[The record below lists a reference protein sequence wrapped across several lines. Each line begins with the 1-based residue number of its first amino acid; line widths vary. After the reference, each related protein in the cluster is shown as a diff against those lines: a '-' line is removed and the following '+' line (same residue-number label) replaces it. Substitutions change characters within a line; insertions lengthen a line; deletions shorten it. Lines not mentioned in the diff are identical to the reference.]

1 MQPLLGFPY
10 LKCGTRLRAERGNRK
25 NPDVVMDQGRL
36 IGHSGSMSSVNA
48 DRATA
53 LAEEALEAFDA
64 MNGPR
69 PGFRPAHAK
78 GILIAGTF
86 TPASAAK
93 SLTRAPHLQRAS
105 TPVTVRLSN
114 SSGIPT
120 VPDNAPN
127 ASPRGMAIRF
137 HLAEHVHTD
146 IIAHSVDGFPARTA
160 DEFVEF
166 LEAIRAS
173 GPGAS
178 QPTPV
183 EDFLAT
189 HPAALA
195 FVQAAKPMPA
205 SFSKA
210 IFYAVNAYRF
220 TTAEGVSQYGRYRIQ
235 PENSTAYLDPDGEAT
250 AAPNYL
256 FDEMKT
262 RLGNGPVKMRILV
275 QLASKEDIVDDSTVH
290 WPKSRPEIEFGTVE
304 LRSVVPN
311 NDAEQRHI
319 IFDPIP
325 RVDGVEPS
333 EDPLL
338 EPRAILY
345 LMSGR
350 RRRAGYPG

>member
-1 MQPLLGFPY
+1 MGA
-10 LKCGTRLRAERGNRK
+10 RAEPGNRK
-25 NPDVVMDQGRL
+25 NPDVVMDQGQL
-36 IGHSGSMSSVNA
+36 IGHSVDMSSVNA

-64 MNGPR
+64 INGPH

-78 GILIAGTF
+78 GILIAATF

-93 SLTRAPHLQRAS
+93 SLTRAPHLQRTS
-105 TPVTVRLSN
+105 TPATVRFSN
-114 SSGIPT
+114 SSGIPML
-120 VPDNAPN
+120 PDNAPN

-166 LEAIRAS
+166 LQAIRAS
-173 GPGAS
+173 GPGAAK
-178 QPTPV
+178 PTPV
-183 EDFLAT
+183 ENFLAT

-195 FVQAAKPMPA
+195 FIQAGKPMPT

-210 IFYAVNAYRF
+210 AFYAVNAYRF
-220 TTAEGVSQYGRYRIQ
+220 TTAQGVSQYGRYRIQ
-235 PENSTAYLDPDGEAT
+235 PESGAAYLDPEAEAK

-256 FDEMKT
+256 FDEIQS
-262 RLGNGPVKMRILV
+262 RLGSGPVKMRIMV
-275 QLASKEDIVDDSTVH
+275 QLASKEDIVDDSTAH
-290 WPKSRPEIEFGTVE
+290 WPKSRPEIDFGALE
-304 LRSVVPN
+304 LTSVIPN

-325 RVDGVEPS
+325 RVDGIEPS

-338 EPRAILY
+338 EPRATLY

-350 RRRAGYPG
+350 RRRASYPG